1 MFVCLGKFSISLNP
15 NFLKK
20 VFKTTNRLM
29 VDVLVSPFIFLL
41 KKEKITTTTSLLKF
55 SRIYATFA
63 PHLNRL

>member
-41 KKEKITTTTSLLKF
+41 KKKK
-55 SRIYATFA
+55 
-63 PHLNRL
+63 